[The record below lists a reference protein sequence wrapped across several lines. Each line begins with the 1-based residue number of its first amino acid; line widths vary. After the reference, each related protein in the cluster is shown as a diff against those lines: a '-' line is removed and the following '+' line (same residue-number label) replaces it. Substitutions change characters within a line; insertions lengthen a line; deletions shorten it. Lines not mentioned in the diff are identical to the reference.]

1 MPTAPAPSNGPTRP
15 GPLRGI
21 RLIPIRGA
29 CFALV
34 VLTLAYLG
42 IRGRSQTRVRIAFDE
57 VAQLRDQLQTQ
68 LDGEPWP
75 ADPLAAAIGSQPSAS
90 GTTPATPETPDGTAR
105 RLEDAVLRFESRH
118 PSRHLPADLALD
130 LRLTRA
136 TLSLARREFDKAASL
151 IGNPEPATKGASP
164 EALRVRALRLT
175 GDAQFGRQQWA
186 DAAGTYRQVTT
197 LQTNHWFAHLR
208 LAECLDHLG
217 QTSEAAATLRLLT
230 GTRTTRADALLRSGK
245 PESALPEYNRAIDT
259 GSRIL
264 QRPSHTPDDTLALA
278 TAHLHLGHARMV
290 LENPGPAATHYQQ
303 AISLLESNR
312 PASDASG
319 LPTAWNRVA
328 ATAHRHSG
336 DALLAQ
342 GNPAAALSRYEAA
355 LRLGDPSDKDASDP
369 LDAALTQVHR
379 GNALLALQR
388 LPEAWASYD
397 AALQRLDAAGAGFR
411 PEEIASERAQAINN
425 RGVLLRAQGRP
436 VEALAAFTTAIQ
448 TLDAALA
455 TAPDATSP
463 QQPPQP
469 QPGVRFRL
477 DVALGFAERSI
488 DVLTRS
494 RIVTAFSRQPLDV
507 ALATALRNRG
517 HAHLARGDAK
527 AALDD
532 FQRAVDVHS
541 ALVAEQGQ
549 RALAPQLAKSI
560 NPIAWLLATSPEP
573 SLRDG
578 PRARA
583 LALKACQMT
592 DWKIFAPVETL
603 AAASAECGDF
613 PAAVRWQ
620 EKALELAPP
629 AARNSVAAKR
639 DLYRSGKPLRVPLPA
654 PTPMP
659 TPVAP
664 PQ

>member
-1 MPTAPAPSNGPTRP
+1 MPSAPAPSTGPTRP
-15 GPLRGI
+15 VPTRVL
-21 RLIPIRGA
+21 RLIPIRAA
-29 CFALV
+29 CFAVV
-34 VLTLAYLG
+34 VLALAYLG
-42 IRGRSQTRVRIAFDE
+42 IRGRSQTRLRIAFDE

-75 ADPLAAAIGSQPSAS
+75 ADPLAAAIGSPSSAPAVTP
-90 GTTPATPETPDGTAR
+90 TTTETPDGTAR

-118 PSRHLPADLALD
+118 PSRQLPPDLALD

-136 TLSLARREFDKAASL
+136 TLSLARREFDKAAAL
-151 IGNPEPATKGASP
+151 VGNAEPATTGTAP
-164 EALRVRALRLT
+164 EALRLRALRLT
-175 GDAQFGRQQWA
+175 GDARFGRQQWA
-186 DAAGTYRQVTT
+186 DAAEAYRQVTT

-208 LAECLDHLG
+208 LAECLEHLG

-230 GTRTTRADALLRSGK
+230 GTRTARADALLRSGK
-245 PESALPEYNRAIDT
+245 PEGALTEYSRAIDT
-259 GSRIL
+259 GTRIL
-264 QRPSHTPDDTLALA
+264 QRGSGTPEDTLALA

-290 LENPGPAATHYQQ
+290 LENPGPAATHYHQ

-312 PASDASG
+312 PASGVSA
-319 LPTAWNRVA
+319 AWNRLA
-328 ATAHRHSG
+328 AAAHRHGG

-342 GNPAAALSRYEAA
+342 GNPAGALSRYETA
-355 LRLGDPSDKDASDP
+355 LRTGDPAGDAAADP
-369 LDAALTQVHR
+369 LDAALTQVHK

-388 LPEAWASYD
+388 LPEAWTSYE
-397 AALQRLDAAGAGFR
+397 AALQHLDAAGAAFR

-425 RGVLLRAQGRP
+425 RGVLLRAQGQP
-436 VEALAAFTTAIQ
+436 AEALAAFTSAIQ
-448 TLDAALA
+448 SLDAALA
-455 TAPDATSP
+455 TTPDATAP
-463 QQPPQP
+463 QRPPEP
-469 QPGVRFRL
+469 PPGIRLRL

-494 RIVTAFSRQPLDV
+494 RIVTAYSRQPLEV
-507 ALATALRNRG
+507 ALATTLRNRG

-527 AALDD
+527 AALAD
-532 FQRAVDVHS
+532 FQRAVDVYS
-541 ALVAEQGQ
+541 RLVAEEGQ

-620 EKALELAPP
+620 EKAIELAPP
-629 AARNSVAAKR
+629 AAKNAIAAKR
-639 DLYRSGKPLRVPLPA
+639 DLYRSGKPLRIPLPA
-654 PTPMP
+654 P
-659 TPVAP
+659 AP
-664 PQ
+664 LPNPAAPLQ